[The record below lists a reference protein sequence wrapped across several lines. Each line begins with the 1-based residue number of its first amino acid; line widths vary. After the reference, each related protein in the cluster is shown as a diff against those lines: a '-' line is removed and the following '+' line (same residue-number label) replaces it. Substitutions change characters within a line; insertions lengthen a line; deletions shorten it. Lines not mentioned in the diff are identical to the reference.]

1 MAASG
6 AIAAL
11 VAALVFL
18 ALFAAARWEVVVRA
32 GAGAARRRGDGGPS
46 VCHRRSAP
54 TARPTLDRG
63 WDAAPG
69 IRRVVVAGQL
79 LLPRL
84 HEPVQRVHL
93 DLAMAGAEVGWEP
106 VAPPS
111 EPARLEATVHA
122 KMAGLRLTVPPGS
135 LVWWRSRG
143 PGGVTLDRAAD
154 LSRADPRQ
162 AADVRVE
169 AVLVFAGVS
178 ITTP

>member
-1 MAASG
+1 VLAMVLLGVAVTADPRSVTGG
-6 AIAAL
+6 AD
-11 VAALVFL
+11 
-18 ALFAAARWEVVVRA
+18 
-32 GAGAARRRGDGGPS
+32 RRPPDS
-46 VCHRRSAP
+46 
-54 TARPTLDRG
+54 TATG
-63 WDAAPG
+63 DAAPK
-69 IRRVVVAGQL
+69 IRRAVVAGQL

-106 VAPPS
+106 AASPS